1 MGLPADWSVVMAWLD
16 PEVTCQLPPAV
27 TPPPLVKKCPEVP
40 TLANYK
46 VKPGPE
52 FWKAFPQASLSTSIS
67 TRVRVD
73 ILKAKVAAMAG
84 KWTRHQMARGA
95 KAIRNLEEGAEAFQK
110 RPLPALS
117 VPNAESAYTHGE
129 LITDSIAAWVKAGIL
144 AGPFMSPPLPHFRAN
159 SICAINQKDKV
170 RLVLDMSR
178 PKGRSFNDNISK
190 RHVGR
195 ISMATAQS
203 FSYKLLEAGKAAIMS
218 KQDMKDAY
226 KLIPAKAEDR
236 RLQGMR
242 WCGAYFVEEKM
253 TFGSTA
259 SPYNY
264 DVLSATVKDLAVS
277 DCGIPGHW
285 VQRCLDDVPSV
296 APASTTWNQEFSRSY
311 SSICDELG
319 IPLAAPCPRNE
330 KAFLNQTE
338 GRVLG
343 IWFDSKSLSWSYPGD
358 KAVPLIRDIYD
369 ILVSKV
375 SGLRQ
380 FQKALGSINDVAQ
393 LCPFLKGFR
402 KPANDFMASFLE
414 DTEVLL
420 EVPPQVS
427 QDLQTCQKVIAAA
440 WEGLPI
446 AARPTDPPCNHLLF
460 TSDAAGAVMG
470 TVQGVRLAMPSPCY
484 RGVASVSL
492 DEDLQPVFVCRLIW
506 PLDFLN
512 QARDSKGALF
522 GAKSTTLEMVGLLLP
537 FLTIPD
543 KLAGKQV
550 VLQVDNIAALFG
562 WEDKQVKG
570 DIAASILVRALHLI
584 EAFLACRIHVTHLPR
599 MSSDA
604 GRLADHLSREETT
617 SEDEE
622 REAKRVEVSLT
633 STALLSWL
641 KNPQEDWQLA
651 VDILQDV
658 MLMCSH
664 H

>member
-1 MGLPADWSVVMAWLD
+1 MGLPADWSVVMAWLN

-27 TPPPLVKKCPEVP
+27 PPPPLVKKCPEVP

-52 FWKAFPQASLSTSIS
+52 FWKAFPQASLSTSVS

-73 ILKAKVAAMAG
+73 ILKARVAAMTG

-95 KAIRNLEEGAEAFQK
+95 RAIRNLEEGAEAFQK

-129 LITDSIAAWVKAGIL
+129 LITDSIATWVKAGIL

-159 SICAINQKDKV
+159 SICAIDQKDKV

-203 FSYKLLEAGKAAIMS
+203 FSYKLLEAGKAAVMS

-277 DCGIPGHW
+277 DCSIPSHW

-296 APASTTWNQEFSRSY
+296 APASTTWNQEFSTSY
-311 SSICDELG
+311 SNICKDLG

-343 IWFDSKSLSWSYPGD
+343 IWFDSKSLCWSYPGD
-358 KAVPLIRDIYD
+358 KAVPLIRDIND
-369 ILVSKV
+369 ILMSRV

-420 EVPPQVS
+420 QVPPQVS
-427 QDLQTCQKVIAAA
+427 RDLQTCQKVIAAA
-440 WEGLPI
+440 WERLPI
-446 AARPTDPPCNHLLF
+446 AARPADPPCNHLLF

-470 TVQGVRLAMPSPCY
+470 TVQGARMAMPSPCY

-512 QARDSKGALF
+512 HARDSKGALF

-543 KLAGKQV
+543 MLAGKQV

-570 DIAASILVRALHLI
+570 DITASILIRALHLI
-584 EAFLACRIHVTHLPR
+584 EAFLACTIHVTHLPR

-622 REAKRVEVSLT
+622 RVARRVEVSLT

-651 VDILQDV
+651 RDILQDV
-658 MLMCSH
+658 MLLCSH